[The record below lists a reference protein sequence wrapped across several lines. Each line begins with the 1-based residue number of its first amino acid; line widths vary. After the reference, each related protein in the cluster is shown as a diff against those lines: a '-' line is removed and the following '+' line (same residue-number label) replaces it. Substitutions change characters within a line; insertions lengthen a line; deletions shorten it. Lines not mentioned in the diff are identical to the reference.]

1 MRHHPLHRS
10 AWLVPLSVVLAA
22 ASCSS
27 TTEVGG
33 YVVTYRANVVGAATI
48 DSIRYSNGD
57 TTFTK
62 VTSPST
68 TYSVS
73 LTLAPGKWVEAHLYG
88 LGTVAGSAKFAAVW
102 MTATGVLAG
111 DSTIVTTT
119 PATRFTIDVAR
130 RQL

>member
-27 TTEVGG
+27 TTEIGG

-68 TYSVS
+68 TYAVS

-88 LGTVAGSAKFAAVW
+88 LGTAAGSAKFTAVW

>member
-10 AWLVPLSVVLAA
+10 AWLIPLSVVLAA
-22 ASCSS
+22 AGCSS

-33 YVVTYRANVVGAATI
+33 YVVTYRAATVGTATI

-62 VTSPST
+62 VTSPAAN
-68 TYSVS
+68 YSVS
-73 LTLAPGKWVEAHLYG
+73 LTLAPGKRVEAHLYG
-88 LGTVAGSAKFAAVW
+88 LGTATGNAKFTAVW
-102 MTATGVLAG
+102 MTATGALAG
-111 DSTIVTTT
+111 DSTIVATTSG
-119 PATRFTIDVAR
+119 TRFTIDVAR